1 MADNTTTE
9 RVLNAETCAHCGSEN
24 IYASGSGSWSLE
36 KQEWIFEHDGDCS
49 YCHACQNETWTESV
63 VYDYARW
70 HQKISKGDL
79 VNFHPDRGD
88 YAQYDALVDPR
99 DSNPSFKYDCLD
111 EALALVINEEV
122 PGADP
127 YSYGDRYTVLVRLF
141 TGETM
146 EVWTRDLVV
155 VGQMESGWE
164 LFGEK
169 DDGAEAA

>member
-9 RVLNAETCAHCGSEN
+9 RVLYTETCARCGSEN
-24 IYASGSGSWSLE
+24 VSASGYGAWSIE
-36 KQEWIFEHDGDCS
+36 KQEWVFDHDGDHS
-49 YCHACQNETWTESV
+49 YCSTCQNETWTESV
-63 VYDYARW
+63 VYDKARW
-70 HQKISKGDL
+70 DQKISKGDL
-79 VNFHPDRGD
+79 VNFHPDRRD
-88 YAQYDALVDPR
+88 YAQYDVLTDPR
-99 DSNPSFKYDCLD
+99 DSNPSFDHDCLD
-111 EALALVINEEV
+111 TALALVIAEEV
-122 PGADP
+122 PRK
-127 YSYGDRYTVLVRLF
+127 SWHYGTPDTVLVRLF